1 MKKVNIT
8 INHRSYEVDANLT
21 VLEAAR
27 SVGISIPTL
36 CFLKDINETSACRV
50 CVVEVKNAR
59 SLVTACSYPV
69 SEGIEVLTHSGQVIE
84 SRKKTVELI
93 LSNHSKDCLGCVRNQ
108 NCELQNITQ
117 DLNIR
122 DIPYRNGA
130 KTVATFDEVADG
142 IVRDTSKCILCGR
155 CIEMCKQA
163 QGLGILN
170 FIGRGFETKVGPVF
184 DKSFNDVNCMQCGQC
199 ITVCPVGALSEKEE
213 IHNVINALND
223 PQKTV
228 IVQTAP
234 AIRASLG
241 EEFNMP
247 IGSRVTGKMVSALRR
262 IGFDRVYDTNYAAD
276 LTIME
281 EGTEF
286 IHRFKSGGTLPL
298 ITSCSPGWI
307 RYMEFEYPDLIPHI
321 STCKSPHMMFGAVL
335 KSYFAQTKDLNPDDV
350 YVVSIMP
357 CTAKKV
363 EKKRMDEHMER
374 VDVDAVLTT
383 RELGRLIKLYGIDFN
398 NLPDEDFDQDMFGE
412 YTGAAA
418 LFGASGG
425 VMEAALRTVT
435 EILTGKELDNVD
447 FEIVR
452 GHEGIKE
459 ATLDINGTEVRVA
472 VAHSMKL
479 AKPLLDEIRAGTS
492 PYAFIE
498 IMGCPG
504 GCINGGGQSI
514 VSANVRNRIGND
526 YMRLR
531 AQAMY
536 DEDKSRTYRKSH
548 ENKQVQEL
556 YKNFLE
562 KPGSHLS
569 HQLLHTHYNAKD
581 RYKVFRND

>member
-122 DIPYRNGA
+122 DIPYPNGA

-435 EILTGKELDNVD
+435 EILTEKELDNVD